1 MYRNP
6 TLFLIVAVL
15 AFSVGSVVSTA
26 VPFFLKSTVPPLT
39 EEEGEVL
46 PYTPL
51 QQEGRDIYIREGCN
65 NCHTQTVRPLYSEVL
80 RYGPYSRA
88 AEFEYDR
95 PHLWGS
101 RRTGPD
107 LARVGGKYPDE
118 WHYRHMVD
126 PQSIVPG
133 STMPPFP
140 WLKDRPLDTSHAR
153 KKMAVLGMPANADE
167 MAELDGVTELDA
179 LVAYLQVL
187 GTAISRPEVTAPEE
201 LSNPYENLT
210 GEKRDAILA
219 EGEELF
225 MDTCAGCHG
234 IEMKGDEG
242 TGITGAQLIDKEP
255 GDEADIVT
263 TAWEG
268 MEGAMPSFGPKL
280 GADRLWKIANY
291 ITSR

>member
-39 EEEGEVL
+39 DGEVQ

-51 QQEGRDIYIREGCN
+51 QLEGRDIYIREGCN

-107 LARVGGKYPDE
+107 LARVGRKYPDE
-118 WHYRHMVD
+118 WHLRHMVD
-126 PQSIVPG
+126 PQAIVSG

-140 WLKDRPLDTSHAR
+140 WLEARPVDSSHTR
-153 KKMAVLGMPANADE
+153 KKLAVLGLPVHPDE
-167 MAELDGVTELDA
+167 VKALDGKTELDA

-187 GTAISRPEVTAPEE
+187 GTAIARPEVTAPEN
-201 LSNPYENLT
+201 LTNPYAGNQ
-210 GEKRDAILA
+210 AILA
-219 EGEELF
+219 EGEALF
-225 MDTCAGCHG
+225 MDNCSGCHG
-234 IEMKGDEG
+234 IEMRGDEG
-242 TGITGAQLIDKEP
+242 TGITGAQLIDKEV
-255 GDEADIVT
+255 GEEADIVNI
-263 TAWEG
+263 AWEG
-268 MEGAMPSFGPKL
+268 LEGAMPAFGPKL
-280 GADRLWKIANY
+280 GAERLWKIANY

>member
-15 AFSVGSVVSTA
+15 AFSVGIVVSTA

-39 EEEGEVL
+39 DGEVL

-51 QQEGRDIYIREGCN
+51 QLEGRDIYIREGCN

-107 LARVGGKYPDE
+107 LARVGGKYSDE

-126 PQSIVPG
+126 PQAIVPG

-140 WLKDRPLDTSHAR
+140 WLKERPLDTSHTA
-153 KKMAVLGMPANADE
+153 KKMAVLGLPVNPDE
-167 MAELDGVTELDA
+167 MADLKGKTELDA

-187 GTAISRPEVTAPEE
+187 GTAIPRPEVTAPEGLE
-201 LSNPYENLT
+201 NPYS
-210 GEKRDAILA
+210 GAKRKAILA
-219 EGEELF
+219 EGEDLF
-225 MDTCAGCHG
+225 MDNCAGCHG
-234 IEMKGDEG
+234 IEMRGDEG
-242 TGITGAQLIDKEP
+242 TGITGAQLIDKEV
-255 GDEADIVT
+255 GDEADIVA

-268 MEGAMPSFGPKL
+268 FEGAMPAFGPKL

>member
-6 TLFLIVAVL
+6 TLFLIVAIL

-26 VPFFLKSTVPPLT
+26 VPFFLKSTVPPLA
-39 EEEGEVL
+39 GGAIQ

-51 QQEGRDIYIREGCN
+51 QLEGRDLYIREGCN

-107 LARVGGKYPDE
+107 LARIGGKYPDG
-118 WHYRHMVD
+118 WHTRHLVD
-126 PQSIVPG
+126 PQAIVPG

-140 WLKDRPLDTSHAR
+140 WLANRPLDAAHTA
-153 KKMAVLGMPANADE
+153 KKMAVLHLPVQANE
-167 MAELDGVTELDA
+167 MAALNGKTELDA

-187 GTAISRPEVTAPEE
+187 GTAIAQPAVTAPAN
-201 LSNPYENLT
+201 LTNPYT
-210 GEKRDAILA
+210 GNAAILS
-219 EGEELF
+219 EGESLF
-225 MDTCAGCHG
+225 MENCAGCHG
-234 IEMKGDEG
+234 IEMKGDAG
-242 TGITGAQLIDKEP
+242 TGITGAQLIDKNN

-268 MEGAMPSFGPKL
+268 LEGAMPSFGPQL

>member
-26 VPFFLKSTVPPLT
+26 VPFFLKSTVPPLAD
-39 EEEGEVL
+39 GEVE

-107 LARVGGKYPDE
+107 LARVGGKYPDA

-140 WLKDRPLDTSHAR
+140 WLKERKLDTSHTR

-179 LVAYLQVL
+179 LVAYLQCL
-187 GTAISRPEVTAPEE
+187 GTAIARPEITAPEDLE
-201 LSNPYENLT
+201 NPYANLT
-210 GEKRDAILA
+210 GEKRDAIIS

-268 MEGAMPSFGPKL
+268 FEGAMPSFGPKL
-280 GADRLWKIANY
+280 GAKRLWKIANY
-291 ITSR
+291 ITSK